1 MKIKPIIGAHV
12 SVAGGLYKCFEN
24 AARIG
29 ASAVQIFGASPR
41 AWRTKQPTPA
51 DIEKF
56 NQARSVSGVSHVFL
70 HAAYLVNLATDN
82 DELYEKSITNLSD
95 HLAIATA
102 IKADGLIFHIGS
114 GENKQKVVSG
124 IKQVLEKTAGETPLI
139 IENSAA
145 GGKKVGATPEE
156 IGEIIKAVGSSRVKM
171 CLDTAHIFEA
181 GEIEEYSPARIKKL
195 FDRIEASI
203 GIKNLVALHLN
214 DSKTPCGSHHDRH
227 ENIAEGYIGRRGFE
241 NLAKEK
247 RAYGAVWLLEV
258 PGFDNQGPDKKN
270 IDRVKN
276 IIGK

>member
-1 MKIKPIIGAHV
+1 MKPIIGAHV

-51 DIEKF
+51 DIETFKTAWKAS
-56 NQARSVSGVSHVFL
+56 NVSHVFL

-82 DELYEKSITNLSD
+82 NILYEKSIENLSA
-95 HLAIATA
+95 HLSIANA
-102 IKADGLIFHIGS
+102 IKANGLIFHIGS
-114 GENKQKVVSG
+114 GENKQKVIAA
-124 IKQVLEKTAGETPLI
+124 IKQVLKETKGETPLV

-156 IGEIIKAVGSSRVKM
+156 IGAIIKAVGSSRVKM

-181 GEIEEYSPARIKKL
+181 GEIESYSTANIKKL
-195 FDRIEASI
+195 FDRIESSV
-203 GIKNLVALHLN
+203 GIKNLVALHVN
-214 DSKTPCGSHHDRH
+214 DSKTPYGSHHDRH
-227 ENIAEGYIGRRGFE
+227 ENIGKGYIGTEGFK
-241 NLAKEK
+241 NLAKQ
-247 RAYGAVWLLEV
+247 AHACGAVWLLEV

-270 IDRVKN
+270 IDILKKIV
-276 IIGK
+276 G